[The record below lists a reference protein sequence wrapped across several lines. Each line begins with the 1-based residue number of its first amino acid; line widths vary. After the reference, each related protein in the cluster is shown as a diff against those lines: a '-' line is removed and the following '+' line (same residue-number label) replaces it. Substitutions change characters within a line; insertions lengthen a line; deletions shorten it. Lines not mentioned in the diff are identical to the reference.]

1 MTSEYAMATI
11 SKKPARSPRP
21 GAPGTA
27 VTDASTDAST
37 DLSGDSAIDDVGH
50 AAAALRAADPL
61 FVGSLEKGMRVL
73 QAFGALHDTLGLTDL
88 ATLTGMGKSAA
99 QRFAH
104 TWEQLGYL
112 EKDARSRRFRLAPK
126 VIELGYFFLR
136 NDDLVALAAPHLVA
150 LRERCDVAVNL
161 SVRLGADMI
170 YLLRLPSRQL
180 TLSEMLPGR
189 RMPAWCNSAG
199 RMLLAQL
206 SDDDLQALL
215 AASRIEAYTART
227 ETDRAVLAATIRQ
240 ARMDGYALAEDQ
252 VLLNQTGA
260 AVIVKGSTQRPLAAI
275 SASAAASDYSAERM
289 VREVVPQ
296 LLSAANAIARG

>member
-1 MTSEYAMATI
+1 MAKTSQKRPQSSGSGAVDNAATD
-11 SKKPARSPRP
+11 PA
-21 GAPGTA
+21 
-27 VTDASTDAST
+27 TDAADIAVPTPRD
-37 DLSGDSAIDDVGH
+37 
-50 AAAALRAADPL
+50 ADPL

-73 QAFGALHDTLGLTDL
+73 QAFGALHDTLGLTDI

-99 QRFAH
+99 QRFTH

-112 EKDARSRRFRLAPK
+112 EKDPRSRRFRLAPK

-136 NDDLVALAAPHLVA
+136 NDDLVAVAAPHLVA

-199 RMLLAQL
+199 RMLLAQM
-206 SDDDLQALL
+206 SDHDVQALL
-215 AASRIEAYTART
+215 AVSHIEAYTSRT
-227 ETDRAVLAATIRQ
+227 VTDPVVLAATIRQ

-260 AVIVKGSTQRPLAAI
+260 AVIVKGGTQRPLAAI
-275 SASAAASDYSAERM
+275 SASAAASDYPAERM